1 MGKFFDQTLAALL
14 RHANLESEQPILLA
28 SPGFTASA
36 FLSHVLSDRAG
47 NNHAAIQ
54 DNKSKFIV
62 AHSSSGHVHAL
73 YEVLKSPEILSRLH
87 KTKFA
92 QESRVMDEFMTLL
105 RKDDGWAWYGPGEVR
120 RAVERGAVGKGGGK
134 LLISIGLFRAKNVAV
149 RKRYVDL
156 VESVKEYGG
165 EVIIFSDESE
175 SGKKLESLSGLA
187 AILTYPLQ
195 DLENEDEEEE
205 EDNNDDKQKAEDGQ

>member
-36 FLSHVLSDRAG
+36 FLSHILSDKAG
-47 NNHAAIQ
+47 NSNAEIRN
-54 DNKSKFIV
+54 NKSKFIV

-105 RKDDGWAWYGPGEVR
+105 RKDDGWAWYGPKEVR

-134 LLISIGLFRAKNVAV
+134 LLISLGLFRAKDVAV
-149 RKRYVDL
+149 RKSYVDL
-156 VESVKEYGG
+156 VENVKVYGG

-175 SGKKLESLSGLA
+175 SGKQLESLSGIA

-195 DLENEDEEEE
+195 DLEDEDDDDEEDENE
-205 EDNNDDKQKAEDGQ
+205 KAEDGE